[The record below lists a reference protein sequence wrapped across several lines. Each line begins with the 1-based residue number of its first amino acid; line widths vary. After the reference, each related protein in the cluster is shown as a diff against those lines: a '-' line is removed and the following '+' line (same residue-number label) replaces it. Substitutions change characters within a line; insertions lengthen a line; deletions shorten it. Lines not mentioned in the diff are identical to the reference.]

1 MSAPAAAR
9 TRPYVIGVVIV
20 VLAAILLSTGGL
32 ILRHMQAASPWQ
44 VLFFRSAAMAAAGL
58 ILVALQY
65 RGDIAGPFRRMG
77 AGGAFAGTA
86 LAVSMIGYVFAVTL
100 TTVANAM
107 FIISS
112 APFFAALLAWLVL
125 RERIRPSTGLTI
137 AAAVIGIGVMF
148 ADGISGS
155 GLPGLLVALLCAVM
169 YAALIVLLRC
179 FRDVD
184 MLPALVMASLLII
197 AVAGI
202 MADDLAPPLHD
213 VLLACLMGIA
223 QTGAGFFLIML
234 GARRVPAAEVS
245 LVLLIEIILSPV
257 WVWIAV
263 AEVPTDIALIG
274 GLIVFGAVA
283 TQAVIGVLWER
294 RLKPA

>member
-1 MSAPAAAR
+1 MSDPAVVG
-9 TRPYVIGVVIV
+9 TRRYLAGVAMV
-20 VLAAILLSTGGL
+20 VAAAILLSTGGL

>member
-1 MSAPAAAR
+1 
-9 TRPYVIGVVIV
+9 
-20 VLAAILLSTGGL
+20 
-32 ILRHMQAASPWQ
+32 MQAASPWQ
-44 VLFFRSAAMAAAGL
+44 VLFYRSAAMAAAGL

-112 APFFAALLAWLVL
+112 APFFAALLAWLLL
-125 RERIRPSTGLTI
+125 RERVRSATGLTI
-137 AAAVIGIGVMF
+137 VAAVIGIGVMF

-155 GLPGLLVALLCAVM
+155 GLPGLLVALLCAVT
-169 YAALIVLLRC
+169 YAVLIVLLRH

-184 MLPALVMASLLII
+184 MLPALVMAGLLII
-197 AVAGI
+197 VAAGI

-213 VLLACLMGIA
+213 VLLACLMGVG

-234 GARRVPAAEVS
+234 GARRVPAAEIS
-245 LVLLIEIILSPV
+245 LLLLIEIILSPV

-263 AEVPTDIALIG
+263 AEVPTDVALIG
-274 GLIVFGAVA
+274 GLIVFGAVV

>member
-1 MSAPAAAR
+1 MSAPAVAP
-9 TRPYVIGVVIV
+9 TRAYVAGVAIV

-44 VLFFRSAAMAAAGL
+44 VLFYRSAAMTAAGL

-65 RGDIAGPFRRMG
+65 RGDIVGPFRRMG
-77 AGGAFAGTA
+77 AGGLFAGTA
-86 LAVSMIGYVFAVTL
+86 LAISMTGYVFAVML

-112 APFFAALLAWLVL
+112 APFFAALLAWLLL
-125 RERIRPSTGLTI
+125 RERVRPATWLTI
-137 AAAVIGIGVMF
+137 VAALIGIGVMF
-148 ADGISGS
+148 LDGISGH
-155 GLPGLLVALLCAVM
+155 GLAGLSVALVCAVT
-169 YAALIVLLRC
+169 YAALIVLLRR

-184 MLPALVMASLLII
+184 MLPALTTASLLII
-197 AVAGI
+197 VAAGV
-202 MADDLAPPLHD
+202 MADDLAVPLHD
-213 VLLACLMGIA
+213 ALLACLMGVA
-223 QTGAGFFLIML
+223 QTGAGFFLVML

-245 LVLLIEIILSPV
+245 LLLLIEIILSPI
-257 WVWIAV
+257 WVWIVV

-283 TQAVIGVLWER
+283 TQAAIGVLWER

>member
-1 MSAPAAAR
+1 MSAPAVAP
-9 TRPYVIGVVIV
+9 TRAYVAGVAMVL
-20 VLAAILLSTGGL
+20 LAAMLLSTGGL

-44 VLFFRSAAMAAAGL
+44 VLFYRSAAMAAAGL
-58 ILVALQY
+58 VLVALQY
-65 RGDIAGPFRRMG
+65 RGDIVGPFRRMG
-77 AGGAFAGTA
+77 AGGLFAGTA
-86 LAVSMIGYVFAVTL
+86 LAISMTGYVFAVML

-112 APFFAALLAWLVL
+112 APFVAALLAWLLL
-125 RERIRPSTGLTI
+125 RERVRPSTWLTI

-148 ADGISGS
+148 LDGISGH
-155 GLPGLLVALLCAVM
+155 GLAGLIVALVCAVS
-169 YAALIVLLRC
+169 YAVLVVLLRR

-184 MLPALVMASLLII
+184 MLPALTTASLLII
-197 AVAGI
+197 IVAGV

-213 VLLACLMGIA
+213 ALLAGLMGVA
-223 QTGAGFFLIML
+223 QTGAGFFLVML
-234 GARRVPAAEVS
+234 GARRVPAAEVA
-245 LVLLIEIILSPV
+245 LLLLIEIILSPI
-257 WVWIAV
+257 WVWIVV

-283 TQAVIGVLWER
+283 TQATIGVLWER

>member
-1 MSAPAAAR
+1 MSSLAAR
-9 TRPYVIGVVIV
+9 PHPYVAGVALV

-32 ILRHMQAASPWQ
+32 ILRHFQAASPWQ
-44 VLFFRSAAMAAAGL
+44 ILFYRSAAMAGAGL
-58 ILVALQY
+58 ILLALQY
-65 RGDIAGPFRRMG
+65 RGDIVGPFRRMG
-77 AGGAFAGTA
+77 AGGVFAGTA
-86 LAVSMIGYVFAVTL
+86 LAISMTGYVFAVML

-112 APFFAALLAWLVL
+112 APFFAALLAWLLL
-125 RERIRPSTGLTI
+125 RERVRHSTWLAI
-137 AAAVIGIGVMF
+137 LAAVIGIGVMF
-148 ADGISGS
+148 VDGIGGH
-155 GLPGLLVALLCAVM
+155 GLPGLIIALVCAVT
-169 YAALIVLLRC
+169 YAALIVLLRR

-184 MLPALVMASLLII
+184 MLPALTTACLLILV
-197 AVAGI
+197 VAGI

-213 VLLACLMGIA
+213 VLLACLMGVA
-223 QTGAGFFLIML
+223 QTGVGFFLVML

-245 LVLLIEIILSPV
+245 LLLLIEIILSPV
-257 WVWIAV
+257 WVWIVV

-274 GLIVFGAVA
+274 GLIVFGAVV